1 MDAHDLLARGP
12 FAHRGLWSP
21 DGPPENSLAAFE
33 AAAEAGYGMELDVR
47 LSADDEAIVFHDETL
62 DRMTG
67 VRGAVRDRPSD
78 ALAAVR
84 LRTSEETIPTL
95 SQALATVAGRTPV
108 LVELKT
114 RQGDEGPLE
123 RRVAELLSDYAG
135 PAAVLSF
142 NPVALA
148 VVADAAPSLLR
159 GLNSAPHVTFDAE
172 VVASG
177 GPPPLAG
184 LDQARPHF
192 LSLGKALLTGARPHH
207 LPIVGWT
214 IRSRDELLQ
223 VEAACDTVMFEGFRA

>member
-1 MDAHDLLARGP
+1 MGTRDLLARGP

-47 LSADDEAIVFHDETL
+47 LSADGEVMVFHDAAL
-62 DRMTG
+62 DRLTG
-67 VRGAVRDRPSD
+67 ASGQVCERTAVELQTLE
-78 ALAAVR
+78 LAGGTEV
-84 LRTSEETIPTL
+84 IPTL
-95 SQALATVAGRTPV
+95 AETLAQVGGRTPI

-114 RQGDEGPLE
+114 TVGDEGPLE
-123 RRVAELLSDYAG
+123 RRVCDLLVAYAG
-135 PAAVLSF
+135 PTAVLSF

-148 VVADAAPSLLR
+148 VVADAAPSILR

-172 VVASG
+172 VVPSG

-184 LDQARPHF
+184 FDQARPHF
-192 LSLGKALLTGARPHH
+192 LSLGKALLTGVRPHH

-214 IRSRDELLQ
+214 IRSRDELQQ